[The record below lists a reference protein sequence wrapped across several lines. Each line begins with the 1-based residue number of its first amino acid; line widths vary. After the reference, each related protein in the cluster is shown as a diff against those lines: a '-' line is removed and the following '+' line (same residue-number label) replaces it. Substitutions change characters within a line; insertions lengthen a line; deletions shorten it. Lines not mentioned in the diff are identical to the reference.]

1 MRRLL
6 AFLVVLLSILWLVF
20 VLVTYLIGNGQ
31 LQVAL
36 PKNLGNN
43 ERNLSAL
50 AKRRPDKPLEFVIF
64 GDTHGKGTF
73 DSLMEKLSGEDLD
86 FIIILGDF
94 AHDPTV
100 ECHRFFWDEIR
111 RTGLKCPIFLVAGD
125 EDILCATTRGAATVG
140 LGQYEYW
147 YGPVN
152 FSFYTKDCLFIFLY
166 NVYGTPGNFYL
177 DYLERTLKSR
187 RRGTRHTLVC
197 MHVPPYF
204 ALPEAPPEILED
216 SPRFF
221 ELLSR
226 YKVDYCFSA
235 HEHGYWRG
243 RRNGVD
249 YIKVAGGGGRL
260 PRREGWGMFHHVM
273 KFSVRDALTVEDLIV
288 VPKTRHQIKRLRY
301 FCYIC
306 AYPFWAGHPGIFI
319 LAIVIPVLI
328 LILLAWRRLHRTV
341 GNSPRA
347 PNLESRA
354 PGPE

>member
-6 AFLVVLLSILWLVF
+6 TFLVILLSILWLVF
-20 VLVTYLIGNGQ
+20 VLVTYFIGSSQ
-31 LQVAL
+31 LYVA
-36 PKNLGNN
+36 PPQNLGNSQ
-43 ERNLSAL
+43 ENLSAL
-50 AKRRPDKPLEFVIF
+50 ANRRPDRPLEFVIF
-64 GDTHGKGTF
+64 GDTHSSGTF
-73 DSLMEKLSGEDLD
+73 DVLMKKLSGEEFD
-86 FIIILGDF
+86 FMIILGDF

-125 EDILCATTRGAATVG
+125 EDILCATTRDAATVG
-140 LGQYEYW
+140 MGQYGCW

-166 NVYGTPGNFYL
+166 NVYGTPENFYL
-177 DYLERTLKSR
+177 DFLEGTLRSR
-187 RRGTRHTLVC
+187 RRGTRHTFVC

-204 ALPEAPPEILED
+204 VLPEAPPELLED

-226 YKVDYCFSA
+226 YNVDYCFSG

-260 PRREGWGMFHHVM
+260 QRGGGWGLFHHVM
-273 KFSVRDALTVEDLIV
+273 KFSVKDALTEEELIV
-288 VPKTRHQIKRLRY
+288 APKTRGQIKRVRY
-301 FCYIC
+301 FCYIY
-306 AYPFWAGHPGIFI
+306 AYPFWIGHTGIFI
-319 LAIVIPVLI
+319 PAIVVTVLI
-328 LILLAWRRLHRTV
+328 LILLAWHRLRRSRV
-341 GNSPRA
+341 PSPGPRA
-347 PNLESRA
+347 TD
-354 PGPE
+354 PE